1 MEFELES
8 YDINILKKALKP
20 YQISLID
27 SLLTNNTTDEAI
39 EKYLTANGPDN
50 TVQFG
55 GSEEK
60 KDKHPF
66 ISTFRNEFDK
76 FICGHPD
83 YEKYYPK
90 VKEGTSIQI
99 NALISAMSAA
109 IGARIGISA
118 AMISPVI
125 VLALSLIGQM
135 GRKTYCEIRGYPLK
149 IIPEKSE

>member
-60 KDKHPF
+60 K
-66 ISTFRNEFDK
+66 
-76 FICGHPD
+76 
-83 YEKYYPK
+83 
-90 VKEGTSIQI
+90 I
-99 NALISAMSAA
+99 NTL
-109 IGARIGISA
+109 
-118 AMISPVI
+118 
-125 VLALSLIGQM
+125 L
-135 GRKTYCEIRGYPLK
+135 
-149 IIPEKSE
+149 